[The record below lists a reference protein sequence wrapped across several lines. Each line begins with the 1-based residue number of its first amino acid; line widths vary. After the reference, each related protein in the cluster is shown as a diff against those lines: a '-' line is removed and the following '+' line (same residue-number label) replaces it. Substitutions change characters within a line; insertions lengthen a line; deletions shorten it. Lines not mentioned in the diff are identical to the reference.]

1 MSEYQHIVN
10 VEGAVI
16 KDDRLL
22 TVIRSEAEEHAAGT
36 LSFIGGKV
44 EFRDRQSAIL
54 EATLKREVMEEVGVE
69 IGNIQFVTST
79 AFFSDDGQSVVNIV
93 FVCEWQSGE
102 PRVVNPEEVA
112 SVHWMTVTEIRNHP
126 KTPPWILEYVELI
139 IETLLI
145 KNSYNDTSI
154 S

>member
-1 MSEYQHIVN
+1 MRDYQHIVN

-16 KDDRLL
+16 KGDRLL
-22 TVIRSEAEEHAAGT
+22 TVIRSEAEDHAAGT

-54 EATLKREVMEEVGVE
+54 EATLKREIMEEVGVE

-79 AFFSDDGQSVVNIV
+79 AFFADDRQSVVNIV

-102 PRVVNPEEVA
+102 PRVVDLDEVA
-112 SVHWMTVTEIRNHP
+112 SVQWMTVTEIRNHP
-126 KTPPWILEYVELI
+126 KTPSWIQGYTDM
-139 IETLLI
+139 IEVFVI
-145 KNSYNDTSI
+145 DNS
-154 S
+154 